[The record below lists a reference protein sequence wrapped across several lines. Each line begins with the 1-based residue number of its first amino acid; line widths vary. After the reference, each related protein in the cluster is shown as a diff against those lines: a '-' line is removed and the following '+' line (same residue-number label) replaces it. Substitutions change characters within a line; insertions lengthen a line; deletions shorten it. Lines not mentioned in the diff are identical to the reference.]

1 MNYFLTYDQYHT
13 RVYREKYEGS
23 LESVLNLIA
32 EEVYDNRYYPIQLE
46 DENGNILFSE
56 EELDK
61 KIWGK

>member
-1 MNYFLTYDQYHT
+1 MNYFLTYDQYHK

-32 EEVYDNRYYPIQLE
+32 EEVYDNRYCPIQLE

-56 EELDK
+56 EELNE

>member
-1 MNYFLTYDQYHT
+1 MNYFLTYDQYHK

-46 DENGNILFSE
+46 DENGNILF
-56 EELDK
+56 LK
-61 KIWGK
+61 KN